1 PLAFYRIKTFRTTL
15 AYHNIVLLI
24 EQATRSEITWILPER
39 DKIVIFHEVEEIVE
53 KTARTTKISSVTTS
67 GHIKY

>member
-1 PLAFYRIKTFRTTL
+1 MWIRTTL

-39 DKIVIFHEVEEIVE
+39 EEEIVIFYKAV
-53 KTARTTKISSVTTS
+53 R
-67 GHIKY
+67 